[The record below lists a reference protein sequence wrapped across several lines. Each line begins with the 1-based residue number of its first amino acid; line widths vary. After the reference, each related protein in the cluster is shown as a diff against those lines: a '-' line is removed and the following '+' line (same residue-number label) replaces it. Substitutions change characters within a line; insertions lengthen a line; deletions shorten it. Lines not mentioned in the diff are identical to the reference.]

1 MVTVIFANGEF
12 ADGPAVR
19 EALDAADFVIA
30 ADGGAEHALRAGMKV
45 ALVIGDMD
53 SISSPTLEK
62 LANSYVEIQK
72 FPPEKNETDLE
83 LALLEAARRDLSA
96 IRVIGALGDRL
107 DQTLANIYLL
117 GLPQLV
123 GRDARLV
130 SGKQTM
136 WLISAGD
143 HVIMGR
149 PGDTISLI
157 PMGGAVSGV
166 VTSGLKYPLNNE
178 TLQFGP
184 ARGISNVIEHESPR
198 ITVASGLLMVVHTIG
213 RA

>member
-1 MVTVIFANGEF
+1 MATLIFANGDF
-12 ADGPAVR
+12 NDGPAVQ
-19 EALDAADFVIA
+19 EALNTADFIIG
-30 ADGGAEHALRAGMKV
+30 ADGGAEHALRLGLPLS
-45 ALVIGDMD
+45 LVIGDMD
-53 SISSPTLEK
+53 SILPATLEK
-62 LANSYVEIQK
+62 LAREGVEIRP

-83 LALLEAARRDLSA
+83 LALLEAARRGLSS
-96 IRVIGALGDRL
+96 IRVIAALGDRL

-123 GRDARLV
+123 GCDARLV

-136 WLISAGD
+136 WLIAEGS
-143 HVIMGR
+143 HPIMGS

-157 PMGGAVSGV
+157 PMGGSVTGV
-166 VTSGLKYPLNNE
+166 VTEGLSYPLTYE
-178 TLQFGP
+178 TLYFGP
-184 ARGISNVIEHESPR
+184 ARGISNVITDVQPR